1 MYPPGRLSSVSPRGS
16 STAERGTTPRR
27 LAGRPGGASRPDV
40 EVPQQEHNREPGES
54 EAEGQAD
61 LEECEQGE
69 RADLMDLGE
78 GDDEL
83 EEDIRL
89 DQDKEP
95 GHGDHDHQR
104 GEPHQITQVR
114 KEVTAE
120 RRQAKPVSSRISRTN
135 FLSERG
141 PSNRSILTS
150 VVGAEGSFAAWRR
163 PSSPR

>member
-1 MYPPGRLSSVSPRGS
+1 AWL
-16 STAERGTTPRR
+16 
-27 LAGRPGGASRPDV
+27 LILV
-40 EVPQQEHNREPGES
+40 ES
-54 EAEGQAD
+54 YIFF
-61 LEECEQGE
+61 
-69 RADLMDLGE
+69 
-78 GDDEL
+78 DEL

-120 RRQAKPVSSRISRTN
+120 RRQATPVSSRISRTN
-135 FLSERG
+135 FLQERG

-150 VVGAEGSFAAWRR
+150 VVGAEGSFEAWRR